1 MKWSHE
7 RLIHLSHLFLE
18 SLRKSPRVEF
28 RTEANE
34 IRLQIV
40 RTLKRE
46 LERGGEMEEA
56 ARRKIAS
63 QKRRIP
69 EGSPEWDIL
78 FQKYYEEERRK
89 RFGPQ

>member
-1 MKWSHE
+1 MRIL
-7 RLIHLSHLFLE
+7 RLIRHHFAA
-18 SLRKSPRVEF
+18 SLRQ
-28 RTEANE
+28 E